1 MPFLDQQGT
10 LTLILLALGAYFS
23 VLVVIALRHW
33 LRARRLRPEALL
45 LWAPAPSKSVPVL
58 LSLGVLSL
66 AVAAL
71 NSSMGR
77 PFHHVYSQG
86 IMAAYFILMVPL
98 VSRIPLGLYESGVWG
113 DAGFVPYEKIAR
125 MAFLETP
132 EIQLVMVP
140 RGGRGAVRLS
150 VPARE
155 YGAVRKILEEK
166 SRAHVVNVEQA
177 ILGL

>member
-1 MPFLDQQGT
+1 MAFVDQQRA

-23 VLVVIALRHW
+23 VLVVVALRHW

-45 LWAPAPSKSVPVL
+45 LWPPAASRNVPL
-58 LSLGVLSL
+58 LMALGVLSL
-66 AVAAL
+66 GVAAL
-71 NSSMGR
+71 NSGMGK
-77 PFHHVYSQG
+77 PFYHVYSQA

-132 EIQLVMVP
+132 EISLVLVP
-140 RGGRGAVRLS
+140 RGGRGAVRLP

-155 YGAVRKILEEK
+155 YGAVRKIIEEK
-166 SRAHVVNVEQA
+166 SRAHVVNVDQSL
-177 ILGL
+177 LGL

>member
-1 MPFLDQQGT
+1 MGLVTQQRA
-10 LTLILLALGAYFS
+10 LTVILLALAVYFS
-23 VLVVIALRHW
+23 VLVARALRFW
-33 LRARRLRPEALL
+33 LSARRLRPQAMLIWPPARPRHQPLL
-45 LWAPAPSKSVPVL
+45 IG
-58 LSLGVLSL
+58 LGVLSL

-86 IMAAYFILMVPL
+86 VMAAYFIVMVPL
-98 VSRIPLGLYESGVWG
+98 ISRIPLGLYESGVWG

-132 EIQLVMVP
+132 EIALVLLP
-140 RGGRGAVRLS
+140 RGRRGTVRLA
-150 VPARE
+150 VPPEE
-155 YGAVRKILEEK
+155 YGAVRKIIEEK
-166 SRAHVVNVEQA
+166 TRAHLVNVEQA

>member
-1 MPFLDQQGT
+1 MPFLDQQRA

-23 VLVVIALRHW
+23 VLVVIAMRHW

-45 LWAPAPSKSVPVL
+45 LWPPAASKNVPL
-58 LSLGVLSL
+58 LMALGVLSL

-71 NSSMGR
+71 NSGMGK
-77 PFHHVYSQG
+77 PFYHVYSQG

-132 EIQLVMVP
+132 EISLVLVP
-140 RGGRGAVRLS
+140 RGARGAVRLT
-150 VPARE
+150 VPPRE
-155 YGAVRKILEEK
+155 YGAVRKIIEEK
-166 SRAHVVNVEQA
+166 SRAHVVNVEDA